1 MLGEEEPITA
11 QRLAQQLKD
20 ILPAEGALKEKWSQ
34 ITELK
39 TRKENETAK
48 KLDLLMGQLQ
58 ANGESHKEL
67 HDELKQ
73 WETMTAQNL
82 DTLSCDNLKEGGNL
96 KKEMTQL
103 IKAKRMEET
112 WTVQVLTNPDSFLIP
127 DKEKRLWIQLMKMKN
142 DQTLLTDKIL
152 NTLPPMEGRL
162 TLLWDQLIKL
172 KTDMERLRM
181 LEKPKQDLQ
190 LMRLWSEL
198 EKLKKDLW
206 EKDLTAEE
214 LVNLTSFLQYQVEKN
229 LPEID
234 ILVVLPAQHR
244 IIGKDKFVLKGLY
257 ESMENNNICLI
268 VFIKNAAN
276 LGH

>member
-48 KLDLLMGQLQ
+48 KLDLLMDQLQ

-67 HDELKQ
+67 HDERTQ

-181 LEKPKQDLQ
+181 LEN
-190 LMRLWSEL
+190 
-198 EKLKKDLW
+198 
-206 EKDLTAEE
+206 LTAEE

-244 IIGKDKFVLKGLY
+244 ILGKDKFVLKGLY

>member
-1 MLGEEEPITA
+1 MEVFERTPDPRLRVVMQSLVKHLHAFIREVEPSDEEFGKYWNGKCLPQVAELIERYQPEMFWFDSWGQGAKNQVTA
-11 QRLAQQLKD
+11 PR
-20 ILPAEGALKEKWSQ
+20 
-34 ITELK
+34 
-39 TRKENETAK
+39 R
-48 KLDLLMGQLQ
+48 
-58 ANGESHKEL
+58 
-67 HDELKQ
+67 
-73 WETMTAQNL
+73 
-82 DTLSCDNLKEGGNL
+82 
-96 KKEMTQL
+96 
-103 IKAKRMEET
+103 
-112 WTVQVLTNPDSFLIP
+112 
-127 DKEKRLWIQLMKMKN
+127 
-142 DQTLLTDKIL
+142 
-152 NTLPPMEGRL
+152 
-162 TLLWDQLIKL
+162 DQLIKL

-244 IIGKDKFVLKGLY
+244 ILGKDKCVLKGVY

>member
-48 KLDLLMGQLQ
+48 K
-58 ANGESHKEL
+58 
-67 HDELKQ
+67 
-73 WETMTAQNL
+73 L

-162 TLLWDQLIKL
+162 TLLGNQLIKL

-244 IIGKDKFVLKGLY
+244 ILGKDKFVLKGVY

>member
-39 TRKENETAK
+39 TRMENETAK
-48 KLDLLMGQLQ
+48 KL
-58 ANGESHKEL
+58 AI
-67 HDELKQ
+67 
-73 WETMTAQNL
+73 
-82 DTLSCDNLKEGGNL
+82 
-96 KKEMTQL
+96 QL
-103 IKAKRMEET
+103 IKAKRMEEK
-112 WTVQVLTNPDSFLIP
+112 WTVQVLTNPDSFLVP
-127 DKEKRLWIQLMKMKN
+127 DKEKRLWIQLMKMN

-244 IIGKDKFVLKGLY
+244 ILGKDKFVLKGLY

>member
-48 KLDLLMGQLQ
+48 K
-58 ANGESHKEL
+58 
-67 HDELKQ
+67 
-73 WETMTAQNL
+73 L

>member
-48 KLDLLMGQLQ
+48 K
-58 ANGESHKEL
+58 
-67 HDELKQ
+67 
-73 WETMTAQNL
+73 L

-244 IIGKDKFVLKGLY
+244 ILGKDKFVLKGLY

>member
-48 KLDLLMGQLQ
+48 KLD
-58 ANGESHKEL
+58 
-67 HDELKQ
+67 
-73 WETMTAQNL
+73 
-82 DTLSCDNLKEGGNL
+82 TLSCDNLKEGGNL

-112 WTVQVLTNPDSFLIP
+112 WTVQVLTNPDSFLVP
-127 DKEKRLWIQLMKMKN
+127 DKEKRLWIQLMKMN

-244 IIGKDKFVLKGLY
+244 ILGKDKFVLKGVY